1 MRPALIN
8 VIDRAVRKAGRNLVR
23 DFGEVEQLQVS
34 RKGVADFVSAA
45 DTKAERTLYDELMR
59 ARPTFGFLGEE
70 SGLRATGDGIH
81 RWIVDP
87 LDGTT
92 NFLHGVPHFA
102 ISIAVERAGEIVDG
116 VVYDPLSDNLYW
128 AERNG
133 GAWLNDQRLRVSARG
148 DLSAALIATGIPFV
162 GRGDHARYLATQA
175 AVMARTAG
183 VRRFGVASLDLAWVA
198 AGRFDGYWEYG
209 LKPWDIAAGLLLVR
223 EAGGFASEHDA
234 HTDPLRS
241 GNVVAANDKL
251 HVPLCTMVRE
261 AWDAAGG

>member
-8 VIDRAVRKAGRNLVR
+8 VIDRAVRKAGRGLVR
-23 DFGEVEQLQVS
+23 DFGEVEKLQVS
-34 RKGVADFVSAA
+34 KKGVADFVSTA
-45 DTKAERTLYDELMR
+45 DTKAERILFEELAK
-59 ARPTFGFLGEE
+59 ARPGFGFLGEE
-70 SGLRATGDGIH
+70 AGTRSAGDGVH

-102 ISIAVERAGEIVDG
+102 ISIAVERAGEIVTG
-116 VVYDPLSDNLYW
+116 AVYDPLSDNLYW

-148 DLSAALIATGIPFV
+148 DMAAALVATGIPFI
-162 GRGDHARYLATQA
+162 GRGDHPRYLATQA
-175 AVMARTAG
+175 AVMAKTAG

-209 LKPWDIAAGLLLVR
+209 LKAWDIAAGLLLVR
-223 EAGGFASEHDA
+223 EAGGFASEHDGQG
-234 HTDPLRS
+234 DPLRS

-251 HVPLCTMVRE
+251 HAPLCALLRE
-261 AWDAAGG
+261 AWDKAE